1 MSNKYTQIYTELM
14 SRFSTDGEVEE
25 STRRIVSQ
33 VVVAELN
40 KLSLKRPHKIKE
52 EIKEIIAKE
61 AKNLS

>member
-14 SRFSTDGEVEE
+14 SRFSADEDVEE
-25 STRRIVSQ
+25 STRRIVRQ
-33 VVVAELN
+33 VVIAELN

-61 AKNLS
+61 AKNPS

>member
-1 MSNKYTQIYTELM
+1 MSNKYTQIYNELM

-33 VVVAELN
+33 VVIAELN

-52 EIKEIIAKE
+52 EIKDIISKE

>member
-1 MSNKYTQIYTELM
+1 MSSKYNQIFTTLI
-14 SRFSTDGEVEE
+14 SRFSSDDEVNE
-25 STRRIVSQ
+25 STRKVVQQ

-61 AKNLS
+61 AKNIK